1 MLIKHRENFCILPYV
16 YMEEGYDYLFPIEI
30 RTRYFLLRYLRF
42 NICLKKETREKDAKF
57 LGNGVNV
64 ISSCDIFMPRE

>member
-1 MLIKHRENFCILPYV
+1 MWGAISQFPKHLHDVVLIKHRDNFWLLTYA
-16 YMEEGYDYLFPIEI
+16 YMEEGYDYLIPIEI

-57 LGNGVNV
+57 VGN
-64 ISSCDIFMPRE
+64 